1 MACCAP
7 VVGIVW
13 KHRLGGG
20 GRGKERTD
28 QWVKAL
34 NSQQARGQPSRGRWQ
49 GGSRWG
55 QTGIALLSVE
65 GKEVDLEITA
75 RLAARTAKYR
85 VVTELKNAGK
95 SK

>member
-1 MACCAP
+1 M
-7 VVGIVW
+7 
-13 KHRLGGG
+13 
-20 GRGKERTD
+20 GKGTE
-28 QWVKAL
+28 
-34 NSQQARGQPSRGRWQ
+34 SQQARGQPSRGRWQ
-49 GGSRWG
+49 GRGRWG

-75 RLAARTAKYR
+75 RLAARTAQYR